1 MTTKTYNKL
10 VRDKVPDIIESTGS
24 GCKFHIATDEE
35 FLLKLKEKLL
45 EEAQEFFD
53 NPCVE
58 ELADIQ
64 EVLDTISQIHYWDV
78 YGARHDKRHLRGTFW
93 KRYVLDEV
101 EEADEPEEV
110 KE

>member
-24 GCKFHIATDEE
+24 ECKFHVAAYEE

-78 YGARHDKRHLRGTFW
+78 YGARHDKRYLRGAFW
-93 KRYVLDEV
+93 NRYVLDEV
-101 EEADEPEEV
+101 KEASDTREV
-110 KE
+110 RE